1 MKKPEDI
8 RENLRKKELEN
19 NPGGNLKDSFNRS
32 ENSNLQDFTGSMST
46 KTLGIF
52 IIILISLIFL
62 GWLFLT

>member
-19 NPGGNLKDSFNRS
+19 NPGGNLTDSFNRS

>member
-46 KTLGIF
+46 KILGIF